1 MSVFEKQINL
11 YVGTPVH
18 SEVDI
23 NYFCSILNLQKECI
37 NAQIS
42 IEIQCV
48 KSSLVT
54 QGRQIIV
61 SNFLNSK
68 ASHLLFIDSD
78 ISFGVQTIKRML
90 AADKDIILTPYP
102 VKDFNS
108 EKALKKI
115 KEGSTLDLK
124 LIGNQYTLG
133 LIDDV
138 LKVDNGIAEIER
150 GPAGCMLVK
159 REVFIK
165 LIEKYPNRIIK
176 QHTLMGGKAVLQ
188 ENLYNF
194 FDTFWNEKDNSYT
207 GEDFYFCKL
216 CRDVGFKIYALVDEY
231 ITHHGNFGYTGR
243 LIDDFDLIKNDTS
256 TDIKKP

>member
-1 MSVFEKQINL
+1 MSIWEKQINL

-18 SEVDI
+18 SDVDI
-23 NYFCSILNLQKECI
+23 NYFCSILNLQKEAI
-37 NAQIS
+37 TAS
-42 IEIQCV
+42 IPIHVQCV

-54 QGRQIIV
+54 QGRQMIV
-61 SNFLNSK
+61 SNFLETN

-78 ISFGVQTIKRML
+78 ISFEVQTIKRML

-108 EKALKKI
+108 EKVLKKL

-124 LIGNQYTLG
+124 LIANQYTLG
-133 LIDDV
+133 LIDNV
-138 LKVDNGIAEIER
+138 LRVDNGIAEIER
-150 GPAGCMLVK
+150 GPAGCMLIK

-176 QHTLMGGKAVLQ
+176 QHTLLGGKAVIK

-194 FDTFWNEKDNSYT
+194 FDTFFNEKDNSYT

-216 CRDVGFKIYALVDEY
+216 CRDAGFKIYALVDEY
-231 ITHHGNFGYTGR
+231 ITHHGSFAYKGR

>member
-1 MSVFEKQINL
+1 MSVLQKPISLFI
-11 YVGTPVH
+11 GTPVH
-18 SEVDI
+18 SEVHMD
-23 NYFCSILNLQKECI
+23 YFISIINLQKECGI
-37 NAQIS
+37 NGVPIS
-42 IEIQCV
+42 IQCT

-61 SNFLNSK
+61 SDFLSTN

-78 ISFGVQTIKRML
+78 ISFSIETIKRML

-102 VKDFNS
+102 LKDFNS
-108 EKALKKI
+108 EKVLKKI

-124 LIGNQYTLG
+124 LIANQYALG
-133 LIDDV
+133 LINNTLNV
-138 LKVDNGIAEIER
+138 INGVAEIER
-150 GPAGCMLVK
+150 GPAGCMLIK

-176 QHTLMGGKAVLQ
+176 QHTLIAGKAVLR

-194 FDTFWNEKDNSYT
+194 FDTFWNEADNSYT

-231 ITHHGNFGYTGR
+231 ITHHGDFGYTGR
-243 LIDDFDLIKNDTS
+243 VIDDFDLVNPSIS
-256 TDIKKP
+256 TDTKKA

>member
-37 NAQIS
+37 DAQIS

-133 LIDDV
+133 LIDAV

-159 REVFIK
+159 REVFTK
-165 LIEKYPNRIIK
+165 LIEKYPNLIIK
-176 QHTLMGGKAVLQ
+176 QHTLLGGKAVIK

-194 FDTFWNEKDNSYT
+194 FDTFFNEKNNSYT

-216 CRDVGFKIYALVDEY
+216 CRDAGFKIYALVDEY
-231 ITHHGNFGYTGR
+231 ITHNGNFAYKGR
-243 LIDDFDLIKNDTS
+243 LIDDFDLIKNDIS
-256 TDIKKP
+256 TDVKKP

>member
-1 MSVFEKQINL
+1 ME
-11 YVGTPVH
+11 
-18 SEVDI
+18 
-23 NYFCSILNLQKECI
+23 YFISIINLQKECGI
-37 NAQIS
+37 NGVPIS
-42 IEIQCV
+42 IQCTR
-48 KSSLVT
+48 SSLVT

-61 SNFLNSK
+61 SDFLNTD

-78 ISFGVQTIKRML
+78 ISFSIETIKRML

-102 VKDFNS
+102 LKDFSS

-124 LIGNQYTLG
+124 LIANQYALSLINNTL
-133 LIDDV
+133 DV
-138 LKVDNGIAEIER
+138 SNGVAEIER
-150 GPAGCMLVK
+150 GPAGCMLIK

-176 QHTLMGGKAVLQ
+176 QHILIGGKATLR

-194 FDTFWNEKDNSYT
+194 FDTFWNEEDNSYT

-216 CRDVGFKIYALVDEY
+216 CRNVGFKIYALVDEY
-231 ITHHGNFGYTGR
+231 ITHHGDFGYTGR
-243 LIDDFDLIKNDTS
+243 LIDDFYLTNPSIS
-256 TDIKKP
+256 TDTKKA

>member
-1 MSVFEKQINL
+1 MSVYEKQIDL
-11 YVGTPVH
+11 FVGTPVH

-23 NYFCSILNLQKECI
+23 NYFCSVLNLQKECI
-37 NAQIS
+37 NHQIP
-42 IEIQCV
+42 IRIQCV

-54 QGRQIIV
+54 QGRQLLV
-61 SNFLNSK
+61 SHFLDSG

-78 ISFGVQTIKRML
+78 ISFEVQTIKRML

-108 EKALKKI
+108 EKVLKKI
-115 KEGSTLDLK
+115 KEGSTLDIK
-124 LIGNQYTLG
+124 FIANQYTLG
-133 LIDDV
+133 LIDNV
-138 LKVDNGIAEIER
+138 LRVDNGIAEIER
-150 GPAGCMLVK
+150 GPAGCMLIK

-176 QHTLMGGKAVLQ
+176 QHTLIGGKAVLK

-194 FDTFWNEKDNSYT
+194 FDTFWNESDNTYT

-216 CRDVGFKIYALVDEY
+216 CTDAGFKIYALVDEY
-231 ITHHGNFGYTGR
+231 ITHHGDFGYTGR
-243 LIDDFDLIKNDTS
+243 LIDDFYLTNPSIS
-256 TDIKKP
+256 TDTKKV

>member
-1 MSVFEKQINL
+1 MSIFEKPISL
-11 YVGTPVH
+11 FIGTPVH
-18 SEVDI
+18 SEVHMD
-23 NYFCSILNLQKECI
+23 YFVSMVNLQKECVTNGI
-37 NAQIS
+37 PIS
-42 IEIQCV
+42 IQCT

-61 SNFLNSK
+61 SDFLNTD

-78 ISFGVQTIKRML
+78 ISFSVETIKRMI

-102 VKDFNS
+102 LKDFNS

-124 LIGNQYTLG
+124 LISNQYALG
-133 LIDDV
+133 LINNT
-138 LKVDNGIAEIER
+138 LNCNNGIAEIER
-150 GPAGCMLVK
+150 GPAGCMLIK

-165 LIEKYPNRIIK
+165 LIEKYPNHIIK
-176 QHTLMGGKAVLQ
+176 QHLLIGGKSVLR

-194 FDTFWNEKDNSYT
+194 FDTFWNEKDNTYT

-216 CRDVGFKIYALVDEY
+216 CRDVGFKVYALVDEY
-231 ITHHGNFGYTGR
+231 ITHHGDFGYKGR
-243 LIDDFDLIKNDTS
+243 IIDDFYLTNPSIS
-256 TDIKKP
+256 TDTKKT